1 MSSTPRAREDQLSE
15 DLSNDARIV
24 HGRDE
29 SRLRL
34 GLRFAAMCRSARA
47 RGESIEGLVQLITKT
62 SLIQIQPPRRAT
74 TVVGTRHDVRD
85 PGRRTRCLM
94 PLRPLWISDGGR
106 TAMAATKSELEPVF
120 DRGHVFASKIAW
132 FSA

>member
-29 SRLRL
+29 SR
-34 GLRFAAMCRSARA
+34 LRFAAMCRSARA

-62 SLIQIQPPRRAT
+62 SLIQIQPPR
-74 TVVGTRHDVRD
+74 
-85 PGRRTRCLM
+85 PQ
-94 PLRPLWISDGGR
+94 
-106 TAMAATKSELEPVF
+106 
-120 DRGHVFASKIAW
+120 
-132 FSA
+132 